1 MALNMSAQERLD
13 AGENPLTAVPGGF
26 TGSLANLA
34 KRKITDPIKNWWDAP
49 RPTAGD
55 FAEETT
61 RRYQPSGAG
70 GDVAP
75 GGLAAPVANLNWQQ
89 PVTPIDQPGLV
100 APTAAAGNL
109 TWPSDTGRQTI
120 NSGNIPLATKKIKNG
135 LQTVGARSRTPLQ
148 APTAAVG
155 TSPTVPNDAPWPQLP
170 GVPPQAFTPVAG
182 TDNIRTM
189 DADIQRE
196 RISDIK
202 GLTIPSGGGI
212 ATMGDQTALLRGGN
226 SVPQAENDRVIAAR
240 EQQFAPQKTLV
251 GSGLSAPR
259 LVGPGEEAFAPDFSR
274 MDTGQ
279 LMTNLL
285 ERKVANRDAKIA
297 QEAQTAQSQV
307 GLNAAN
313 VNHLNTESNVAL
325 GMVPYNQAHLTS
337 TDNYQNAH
345 AKVALGMLPVNQN
358 YTTAHARLANS
369 TADATEYANSPEGRA
384 EAQGQQL
391 ALIDAKKKDV
401 GQKDFADLV
410 KGYSKELSGYQLPR
424 GWDGKREEV
433 ARMYA
438 MNADPQQDYGIYFN
452 PGTANRMGIG
462 VSRKIFE
469 PYLNKYRQKGISEK
483 DVFAH
488 AVGDLQTA
496 GSLQGK
502 KFYEDV
508 PNIENLYQKP
518 TKPGPDTGITFGQ

>member
-1 MALNMSAQERLD
+1 MALNMSAQERID

-26 TGSLANLA
+26 AGSLANLA

-55 FAEETT
+55 FADETA
-61 RRYQPSGAG
+61 RRYQPSGAE
-70 GDVAP
+70 GDAVP
-75 GGLAAPVANLNWQQ
+75 VGLAAPVANLNWQQ

-109 TWPSDTGRQTI
+109 TWPSDAGRQTV
-120 NSGNIPLATKKIKNG
+120 NSGNIPLVTEKIKNG
-135 LQTVGARSRTPLQ
+135 LQTVGARSRTPLR
-148 APTAAVG
+148 APKAAVG
-155 TSPTVPNDAPWPQLP
+155 TSPTVPDDAPWPQLP
-170 GVPPQAFTPVAG
+170 DMSPQLFTPVAG
-182 TDNIRTM
+182 TDNIRTI
-189 DADIQRE
+189 DG
-196 RISDIK
+196 RIGSNDIK
-202 GLTIPSGGGI
+202 GLAIPSGGGI

-313 VNHLNTESNVAL
+313 VNHLNTESKVAL

-345 AKVALGMLPVNQN
+345 AKVALGMLPINQS
-358 YTTAHARLANS
+358 YATAHARLANS
-369 TADATEYANSPEGRA
+369 TAQANEYANSPEGRA
-384 EAQGQQL
+384 EAQKQRQAELG
-391 ALIDAKKKDV
+391 AKVDQNTRMQV
-401 GQKDFADLV
+401 GELTLQE
-410 KGYSKELSGYQLPR
+410 KELTAQEKDLRKQHAALTAEYKLATEGAMKTAEEWAADKETQRMKGGIQNHVDSISEVLAQKNALQLQKQ
-424 GWDGKREEV
+424 GLLKMG
-433 ARMYA
+433 
-438 MNADPQQDYGIYFN
+438 
-452 PGTANRMGIG
+452 GTAGLAAPVAGQVKRRATAPLAAFDS
-462 VSRKIFE
+462 SR
-469 PYLNKYRQKGISEK
+469 
-483 DVFAH
+483 
-488 AVGDLQTA
+488 
-496 GSLQGK
+496 
-502 KFYEDV
+502 
-508 PNIENLYQKP
+508 
-518 TKPGPDTGITFGQ
+518 